1 MKEAFSIISIAL
13 YFIVGIISL
22 VMAYKSLFSKK
33 YLSFHEEAA
42 GKSWD
47 DIDKPLQ
54 YVILTILKISGLGF
68 LVTGLLLTIF
78 PIVNYFK
85 SDMFVKYS
93 IPIIAF
99 IYCFGL
105 FVFNY
110 YLHKKTKTNTPW
122 VSSII
127 VMFIILIAIAISSI

>member
-1 MKEAFSIISIAL
+1 MKEALSIISIAL

-22 VMAYKSLFSKK
+22 FMAYKSLFSKK
-33 YLSFHEEAA
+33 YLPFHEEAV

-47 DIDKPLQ
+47 IIDKPLR
-54 YVILTILKISGLGF
+54 YVILTILRISGLGF
-68 LVTGLLLTIF
+68 LVIGLLLTIF
-78 PIVNYFK
+78 PIVYYSK
-85 SDMFVKYS
+85 PDMFVKYS

-105 FVFNY
+105 FIFNY
-110 YLHKKTKTNTPW
+110 YLHKRTKSNTPW
-122 VSSII
+122 VGSII